1 MLSPGAL
8 TVIEH
13 VPMLKRF
20 IADPVTVQ
28 IEGEFET
35 TLGAIRNPRN
45 TDFELSE
52 RYGTHGRPILPQ
64 VASEYLACHPPI

>member
-8 TVIEH
+8 TVIEQ

-52 RYGTHGRPILPQ
+52 R
-64 VASEYLACHPPI
+64 

>member
-1 MLSPGAL
+1 MLSPSAL
-8 TVIEH
+8 TVIEQ
-13 VPMLKRF
+13 VPIPTRL
-20 IADPVTVQ
+20 IVDPVTVQ

-52 RYGTHGRPILPQ
+52 R
-64 VASEYLACHPPI
+64 